1 MKDILIDCFNIKNEI
16 ICEYNIEDKGNIRI
30 LNSYEEVVRNK
41 NDFKVKGI
49 ENEKEI
55 KNKFEIY
62 LNENKIVFLL

>member
-1 MKDILIDCFNIKNEI
+1 MKDILIDSFNKI
-16 ICEYNIEDKGNIRI
+16 ICEYNTNNKDNIRI

-55 KNKFEIY
+55 KNKCEIY